1 MTIHA
6 NVHTAGGKYTV
17 IIKTTYQMSL
27 AHPVPFKNE
36 PDTIFTLCSRLLLI
50 IVVDLGQ
57 RFRGVVSPPSLLD
70 GKKVLKNL
78 RALFCSL
85 PPCPGFLR

>member
-27 AHPVPFKNE
+27 AHPFPFKNE

-70 GKKVLKNL
+70 GKKLKKKLEPCFVLSL
-78 RALFCSL
+78 LALAF
-85 PPCPGFLR
+85 